1 MPALNPI
8 RLAGRRPR
16 KLLPLLILVIA
27 GGVWIWGVQQ
37 NRALDQAIA
46 VTIKDAARAACGSST
61 MPADLHWPLA
71 TLKSTFR
78 EAVQEH
84 CGAIREDEG
93 ALSAHVL
100 RAEQTGQDVGET
112 HIASVSINGM
122 PVIDLQ
128 LHAISAEEITV
139 LGWSLP

>member
-1 MPALNPI
+1 MPAPNPI

-37 NRALDQAIA
+37 NRTLDQVIA
-46 VTIKDAARAACGSST
+46 VTIKDAAHAACGPST
-61 MPADLHWPLA
+61 MPTSLHWPLA
-71 TLKSTFR
+71 TLKSTFL
-78 EAVQEH
+78 EALQEH
-84 CGAIREDEG
+84 CGVMNESNG

-100 RAEQTGQDVGET
+100 RGEQTLRGVGET
-112 HIASVSINGM
+112 HVASVSINGM

-128 LHAISAEEITV
+128 LHATSTEEITV